1 MSFLQSINTSASG
14 LTVQKLRMDIASEN
28 IANVN
33 TTRTEGGGPYKRKL
47 AVLASTGD
55 KDFGSM
61 VINNMEK
68 DKKYGGVEVQR
79 IVEDETEGVL
89 VYDPQHPDSDE
100 NGYVEMP
107 NVDTL
112 KETADMMEAY
122 RAYEANITALNSIK
136 QMAVKTL
143 EIGR

>member
-1 MSFLQSINTSASG
+1 MSFLRSINTSASG
-14 LTVQKLRMDIASEN
+14 LTAQKLRMDIASEN
-28 IANVN
+28 IANVD
-33 TTRTEGGGPYKRKL
+33 TTRTEGGGPYRRKL
-47 AVLASTGD
+47 AILASTGD
-55 KDFGSM
+55 KDFGNM
-61 VINNMEK
+61 VLSNVEK
-68 DKKYGGVEVQR
+68 SKKYGGVEVTK
-79 IVEDETEGVL
+79 IAEDETEGEL

-112 KETADMMEAY
+112 KETTDMMEAY